1 MDRAA
6 GPFRSATASAKPY
19 AAIFGCVPATRMRAR
34 PRCGVDPLDKPDSG
48 SCSTGAPPP
57 PELAM
62 STVPQGPPGPR
73 GAGRDRPGHVD
84 TDALPHAI
92 YDEDTGV
99 ASSEPSWRK
108 PVAPLPDELVDAPV
122 VDAY

>member
-1 MDRAA
+1 
-6 GPFRSATASAKPY
+6 
-19 AAIFGCVPATRMRAR
+19 
-34 PRCGVDPLDKPDSG
+34 
-48 SCSTGAPPP
+48 
-57 PELAM
+57 M